1 MRRLLQAE
9 ERVEALKDVAA
20 ERGQKL
26 VHLEVRCSELES
38 ANTMMEEEVRASARQ
53 ALELKKA
60 QDKVKLLSE
69 AADLVVRLQHD
80 LQEANGEKERLS
92 DKTAVLE
99 ADLRQYEQE
108 LRLSQEVCHQYTNI
122 LFFALMH

>member
-1 MRRLLQAE
+1 
-9 ERVEALKDVAA
+9 
-20 ERGQKL
+20 
-26 VHLEVRCSELES
+26 
-38 ANTMMEEEVRASARQ
+38 MMEEEVRASARQ

-80 LQEANGEKERLS
+80 LQEANGEKDRLS
-92 DKTAVLE
+92 DKTVVLE

-122 LFFALMH
+122 LLH

>member
-1 MRRLLQAE
+1 
-9 ERVEALKDVAA
+9 
-20 ERGQKL
+20 
-26 VHLEVRCSELES
+26 
-38 ANTMMEEEVRASARQ
+38 MMEEEVRASARQ

-122 LFFALMH
+122 LLH